1 MASSTTSSFPA
12 GTVPPPPPI
21 TAYGDRPVF
30 AAVVLGIAGVMR
42 IFDAI
47 WAFRYNGAVPDD
59 LQNAIFG
66 RSLDTYGWVYLAVAA
81 VLILCAIYVLRG
93 SPVARW
99 VGMIAAGIAAI
110 SAAWWLPYYP
120 VWSLVYIVLA
130 ATVIYSLAGHR
141 GPPEAATRAGS
152 W

>member
-1 MASSTTSSFPA
+1 
-12 GTVPPPPPI
+12 
-21 TAYGDRPVF
+21 
-30 AAVVLGIAGVMR
+30 MR

-47 WAFRYNGAVPDD
+47 WAFRYNGALPNG

-66 RSLDTYGWVYLAVAA
+66 HSLDTYGWVYLVVGL
-81 VLILCAIYVLRG
+81 VLIGCAVFVLRG
-93 SPVARW
+93 SPVAKW
-99 VGMIAAGIAAI
+99 TGMGAAGIAAI

-130 ATVIYSLAGHR
+130 ATVIYSLAGHH

>member
-1 MASSTTSSFPA
+1 
-12 GTVPPPPPI
+12 
-21 TAYGDRPVF
+21 
-30 AAVVLGIAGVMR
+30 MR

-47 WAFRYNGAVPDD
+47 WVFRYNGALPEN

-66 RSLDTYGWVYLAVAA
+66 RRTRTRYGWVIWPLPQCSSCVRS
-81 VLILCAIYVLRG
+81 YVLQG
-93 SPVARW
+93 SPSPGDRHD
-99 VGMIAAGIAAI
+99 AAGIAAI

-141 GPPEAATRAGS
+141 GAPEAATRAGS